1 MGNIWRS
8 PPTACCFSLRS
19 ELKTARWKVD
29 RIPNVQSTFAEH
41 IYVVNMTL
49 TVTKLLFCWGFF
61 FLNFSL
67 GISRCLS
74 NFPTGSFEFY
84 LSVCLTFWT
93 DSSAFPE
100 VDEANNSPPLFL
112 TLSLRS
118 SLKYLQ
124 HYREMRFLVK
134 FHIFGRKNSNGLSPL
149 SLSHTG
155 TAISKVKR
163 GRMKIWRF
171 GTTAESSVSK
181 IGAIYCTVRFFL
193 DVRCGHGG
201 GLVDQMAMCA
211 ESIRWDRD

>member
-100 VDEANNSPPLFL
+100 VEEASNSPPLFL

-134 FHIFGRKNSNGLSPL
+134 FHIFGRKNSNELFPL
-149 SLSHTG
+149 SLSHTS
-155 TAISKVKR
+155 TAISE
-163 GRMKIWRF
+163 GQAWENENLKIWHNCRI
-171 GTTAESSVSK
+171 ECLEDWSYLLYC
-181 IGAIYCTVRFFL
+181 AIFL
-193 DVRCGHGG
+193 DIGCGQGG
-201 GLVDQMAMCA
+201 GLVDQMAKCA